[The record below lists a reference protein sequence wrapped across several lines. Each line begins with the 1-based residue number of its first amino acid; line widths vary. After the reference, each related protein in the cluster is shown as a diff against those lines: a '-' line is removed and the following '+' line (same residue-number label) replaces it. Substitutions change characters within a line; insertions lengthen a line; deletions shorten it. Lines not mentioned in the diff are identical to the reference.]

1 MISVDKRT
9 LASLRALASQL
20 RIKDIGIS
28 PERREIY
35 LLGGP
40 RSLTSLLGNMV
51 FMAWHQRGQ
60 HSVER
65 SWNRLEIVLID
76 LLEEANVPQPGP
88 IGSNG
93 PWREGLLPGDDF
105 ASSWDVI
112 PIPAPGG
119 PQFPWWSAKTGRL
132 MDPVEVSPRRFCD
145 DGPAEGFGGSP
156 TGNKPALLQLVSS
169 ELPPIFVSHGVGLH
183 DMKAIEDCRGLLWPS
198 FAVTWKVPPAYG
210 DVVFL
215 ADVHLLIES
224 LSPTRRTGP
233 WRDLFLSPTDSWS
246 PTARE
251 LADVEA
257 AATHEL
263 RGDIEWWHGNYGV
276 PGYGGKPGGRGN
288 RFIQDR
294 LIASAG
300 RTDDLVGTFAPDSAS
315 ARISS
320 MDRLWSRVRALVK
333 VHTRA
338 SGLYD
343 YEDLDSLSE
352 RLGLPEDS
360 ADRYAYLELKV
371 RGMAPIS
378 DMVACFY
385 PRRHAR
391 RVNAFLDRMG
401 FVGWRVPFRY
411 MGPVAD
417 ASSHDDAERVRWA
430 SAATQAI
437 LEWAENPCARA
448 TARPD
453 GVDGVSY
460 ADKYPYRAVAQY
472 SLHPDYGLDAQ
483 YKHHF
488 RWSRGY
494 CPEESNMLESS
505 GGDS

>member
-1 MISVDKRT
+1 MIAVDPRT
-9 LASLRALASQL
+9 LASLRVLASQF

-35 LLGGP
+35 LLGGA
-40 RSLTSLLGNMV
+40 RSLTSMLGN
-51 FMAWHQRGQ
+51 AIYLSWHRQGQ
-60 HSVER
+60 HCLER

-76 LLEEANVPQPGP
+76 ILEEAKVVQPGP
-88 IGSNG
+88 ISSNG

-112 PIPAPGG
+112 PIPTPGG
-119 PQFPWWSAKTGRL
+119 PQFQWWSAKTGRL
-132 MDPVEVSPRRFCD
+132 MEPVDVSPRRFCD

-156 TGNKPALLQLVSS
+156 TGNKPALLELVSS
-169 ELPPIFVSHGVGLH
+169 DLPPVFVSHGVGLH
-183 DMKAIEDCRGLLWPS
+183 DMKAIEGCGGLLWPS

-276 PGYGGKPGGRGN
+276 PGYGAKPGGRGN

-294 LIASAG
+294 LIASSG
-300 RTDDLVGTFAPDSAS
+300 RTDDLVGTFAPDSAGS
-315 ARISS
+315 RINS
-320 MDRLWSRVRALVK
+320 MDRLWGRVRRLVQI
-333 VHTRA
+333 HTRA
-338 SGLYD
+338 SGLHE
-343 YEDLDSLSE
+343 YEPRKATED
-352 RLGLPEDS
+352 RLGLGAQAD

-371 RGMAPIS
+371 KGMAPIS
-378 DMVACFY
+378 DMIVCLY

-417 ASSHDDAERVRWA
+417 TSSHDDEERARWA
-430 SAATQAI
+430 AAATQAI
-437 LEWAENPCARA
+437 LEWAEDPCGRA
-448 TARPD
+448 DVVPD
-453 GVDGVSY
+453 GVRGDY
-460 ADKYPYRAVAQY
+460 PDKYPYKAIAQY

-494 CPEESNMLESS
+494 CPEKAP
-505 GGDS
+505 

>member
-1 MISVDKRT
+1 MISVDPRT
-9 LASLRALASQL
+9 LASLRSIASQL

-35 LLGGP
+35 LLGGA
-40 RSLTSLLGNMV
+40 RSLTGIFGSLIYMS
-51 FMAWHQRGQ
+51 WHRHGQ
-60 HSVER
+60 HSFER
-65 SWNRLEIVLID
+65 SWDRLEIVVIE
-76 LLEEANVPQPGP
+76 LLEAANVPQPGP
-88 IGSNG
+88 ISSNG

-105 ASSWDVI
+105 ASSWNVI

-119 PQFPWWSAKTGRL
+119 PQFPWWSARTGRL
-132 MDPVEVSPRRFCD
+132 MKPVDVSPRRFCD

-156 TGNKPALLQLVSS
+156 TGNKPALLELTTGD
-169 ELPPIFVSHGVGLH
+169 LPPIFVSHGVGLH
-183 DMKAIEDCRGLLWPS
+183 DMKAIEGCGGLLWPS
-198 FAVTWKVPPAYG
+198 FAVTWKVPPSYG

-215 ADVHLLIES
+215 ADVHLLVES

-263 RGDIEWWHGNYGV
+263 RGDIDWWHGNYGV

-288 RFIQDR
+288 RYIQDR
-294 LIASAG
+294 LIASSG

-315 ARISS
+315 SRISS
-320 MDRLWSRVRALVK
+320 MDRLWGRVRRLVQ

-338 SGLYD
+338 SELYE
-343 YEDLDSLSE
+343 YEPRGATED
-352 RLGLPEDS
+352 RLGHGAEAD

-378 DMVACFY
+378 DMIVCLY

-391 RVNAFLDRMG
+391 RVNTFLDRMG

-417 ASSHDDAERVRWA
+417 ASGHDDLERARWA
-430 SAATQAI
+430 AAATQAI
-437 LEWAENPCARA
+437 IEWAADPCGRA
-448 TARPD
+448 SVVPD
-453 GVDGVSY
+453 GVRGGY
-460 ADKYPYRAVAQY
+460 GLGRYKAVAQY
-472 SLHPDYGLDAQ
+472 SLRPDHALDAQ
-483 YKHHF
+483 YKNHF
-488 RWSRGY
+488 RWSRGH
-494 CPEESNMLESS
+494 CPEESGMIES
-505 GGDS
+505 